1 MMSSEGRT
9 TKYRSASRCL
19 TQQSTAAVLL
29 QPKRVFI
36 AGQGVSPTTSVE
48 YSKFTGVR
56 ELDLYDAA
64 IEDAEEDVS
73 QTKR

>member
-1 MMSSEGRT
+1 MSSEGST

-36 AGQGVSPTTSVE
+36 AERGVSPTTSVE

-56 ELDLYDAA
+56 ELDFYNAA
-64 IEDAEEDVS
+64 SKDAENDVS
-73 QTKR
+73 QTKQ